1 MRFEKVVRERNSASQ
16 ENFGQKN
23 CSLEK
28 EYRKLKSSVE
38 NCENMFATLKGEKD
52 LCALKLKSLESDLR
66 EANRKL
72 GIANA
77 KINYVTFAIQNL
89 EESL

>member
-1 MRFEKVVRERNSASQ
+1 VRFEKVVRERNSASQ
-16 ENFGQKN
+16 ENLGQKN

-52 LCALKLKSLESDLR
+52 LSH
-66 EANRKL
+66 
-72 GIANA
+72 
-77 KINYVTFAIQNL
+77 
-89 EESL
+89 